1 MIGMNLKALRK
12 AKGYSQEEVAEKINV
27 SRQSVAKWENE
38 ESIPD
43 VIKCS
48 ELANLYEISLDEL
61 VHDKISVEEESTNS
75 EDGKY
80 VFGIVKVGERGQI
93 VIPKH
98 ARDVFDIKPGDKL
111 LVVGDIKRGLGIGK
125 VSRSIASDFV
135 FGNEVLFMLAIKTEN
150 LTKKYK
156 DKVAVNS
163 INLSINKGEIYG
175 LLGVNGAG
183 KSTTIKMLSCLIK
196 PTSGDAVLNGYSI
209 VNDSEDVKRII
220 NVSPQETAVAPN
232 LTVRENLELIAEI
245 YGFEK
250 ETAVQKAQNMID
262 DFELAEVAKS
272 KAKTLSGGWQRR
284 LSIAMALISDPE
296 ILFLDEP
303 TLGLDVLAR
312 RELWNKI
319 SALKGKITVILTT
332 HYLEEAESLSDRIGI
347 MVKGNLVA
355 EGTADELKNS
365 VNATSFEDAFV
376 KIAEEGK

>member
-1 MIGMNLKALRK
+1 MSA
-12 AKGYSQEEVAEKINV
+12 
-27 SRQSVAKWENE
+27 
-38 ESIPD
+38 
-43 VIKCS
+43 
-48 ELANLYEISLDEL
+48 
-61 VHDKISVEEESTNS
+61 
-75 EDGKY
+75 
-80 VFGIVKVGERGQI
+80 IVTK
-93 VIPKH
+93 
-98 ARDVFDIKPGDKL
+98 
-111 LVVGDIKRGLGIGK
+111 
-125 VSRSIASDFV
+125 
-135 FGNEVLFMLAIKTEN
+135 N

-156 DKVAVNS
+156 DKIAVNS
-163 INLSINKGEIYG
+163 INLSINDGEMYA

-232 LTVRENLELIAEI
+232 LTVRENLELMARI
-245 YGFEK
+245 YGFGNED
-250 ETAVQKAQNMID
+250 AVSKAQKMIE
-262 DFELAEVAKS
+262 DFELSDIAKS

-319 SALKGKITVILTT
+319 GSLKGKITIILTT

-347 MVKGNLVA
+347 MVKGNLIA
-355 EGTADELKNS
+355 EGTAEELKQS
-365 VNATSFEDAFV
+365 VNANTFEDAFV